1 MSGERSE
8 RGEIYAIVGPTAAGK
23 TKAAFELARRVSGEV
38 VSVDSRQIYRYMDVG
53 TDKISHADRK
63 IVPHHLIDIA
73 DPDEEFSAADFVR
86 RAEDAVKRIA
96 ARGRIPILAGGSP
109 LYYKALEGN
118 MLSDGLPKDPN
129 VRESLEREASER
141 GNEAMH
147 VMLSEADPGAA
158 LRIHPNDRYRVLR
171 ALEIWKLTGKG
182 PTEMYRGR
190 KKIGGMKIFYFGVK
204 APRDVLYK
212 KIEARAA
219 EQFKRGYP
227 EEVEW
232 LMSRGYSAEHP
243 SMKGFGYREL
253 ALCLEGGMTLEEA
266 LAADIKSTKAFSR
279 RQMTWFGKF
288 CPILWYDFSEHDFDK
303 VVNDMAIRVSGGCSL

>member
-1 MSGERSE
+1 MNSE
-8 RGEIYAIVGPTAAGK
+8 LYAIIGPTAAGK
-23 TKAAFELARRVSGEV
+23 TKAAFELARRIGGEV
-38 VSVDSRQIYRYMDVG
+38 VSVDSRQIYRYMDIG

-86 RAEDAVKRIA
+86 RAEDAVRRIA
-96 ARGRIPILAGGSP
+96 ARGGIPILAGGSP

-141 GNEAMH
+141 GNAAMH
-147 VMLSEADPGAA
+147 ALLGEIDPDAA
-158 LRIHPNDRYRVLR
+158 LRIHPNDRYRILR

-182 PTEMYRGR
+182 PTELYRER
-190 KKIGGMKIFYFGVK
+190 KKIGGIKIFYFGVK

-212 KIEARAA
+212 KIETRAA
-219 EQFKRGYP
+219 KQFENGYP

-232 LMSRGYSAEHP
+232 LLSRGYSAEHP
-243 SMKGFGYREL
+243 SMRGFGYREL
-253 ALCLEGGMTLEEA
+253 IMYLKGGMTLEDA
-266 LAADIKSTKAFSR
+266 LAGDIKSTRVFSR
-279 RQMTWFGKF
+279 RQMTWFCKF
-288 CPILWYDFSEHDFDK
+288 RPILWYDFSEHDFDK
-303 VVNDMAIRVSGGCSL
+303 VVGDMAVRILDGRPL

>member
-1 MSGERSE
+1 MSE
-8 RGEIYAIVGPTAAGK
+8 EIFAIVGPTAAGK
-23 TKAAFELARRVSGEV
+23 TKAAFELARRLSGEV

-53 TDKISHADRK
+53 TDKISTKDRK

-86 RAEDAVKRIA
+86 RAEDAIRRIA

-118 MLSDGLPKDPN
+118 MISDGLPKDPD
-129 VRESLEREASER
+129 VRASLEREASEK

-147 VMLSEADPGAA
+147 ALLGGADPDAA
-158 LRIHPNDRYRVLR
+158 LRIHPNDRHRVLR
-171 ALEIWKLTGKG
+171 ALEIWKLTGKS
-182 PTEMYRGR
+182 PSELYRER
-190 KKIGGMKIFYFGVK
+190 KKIGGAKIFYFGVK

-219 EQFKRGYP
+219 KQFRNGYP

-243 SMKGFGYREL
+243 SMRGFGYREL
-253 ALCLEGGMTLEEA
+253 VLCMKGVMTLNEA
-266 LAADIKSTKAFSR
+266 LAGDIKATKAFSR
-279 RQMTWFGKF
+279 RQTTWFSKF
-288 CPILWYDFSEHDFDK
+288 CPILWYDFSELDFDK
-303 VVNDMAIRVSGGCSL
+303 VVGDMAARISGGRPQ

>member
-1 MSGERSE
+1 
-8 RGEIYAIVGPTAAGK
+8 
-23 TKAAFELARRVSGEV
+23 
-38 VSVDSRQIYRYMDVG
+38 MDVG
-53 TDKISHADRK
+53 TDKISPSDRK

-86 RAEDAVKRIA
+86 RAEDAVRRIT

-118 MLSDGLPKDPN
+118 TLSDGLPKDPD
-129 VRESLEREASER
+129 VRGQLEREASER

-147 VMLSEADPGAA
+147 ALLGEADPDAA
-158 LRIHPNDRYRVLR
+158 GRIHPNDRYRVLR

-182 PTEMYRGR
+182 PTELYRGR
-190 KKIGGMKIFYFGVK
+190 KKMGGMEIFYFGVK

-212 KIEARAA
+212 KIETRAA
-219 EQFKRGYP
+219 EQFKGGYP

-232 LMSRGYSAEHP
+232 LMSRGYSEEHP

-253 ALCLEGGMTLEEA
+253 VRYLKGGMTLEEA

-288 CPILWYDFSEHDFDK
+288 CPILWYDFSEQDFDK
-303 VVNDMAIRVSGGCSL
+303 VVGDMAVRILDGRPL

>member
-1 MSGERSE
+1 MSGEL
-8 RGEIYAIVGPTAAGK
+8 YAIVGPTAAGK
-23 TKAAFELARRVSGEV
+23 TKVAFELARRLSGEV

-53 TDKISHADRK
+53 TDKISPADRK

-86 RAEDAVKRIA
+86 RAEDAVRRIA

-118 MLSDGLPKDPN
+118 MLSDDLPKDPD
-129 VRESLEREASER
+129 VRERLEREASEK
-141 GNEAMH
+141 GGEAMH
-147 VMLSEADPGAA
+147 ALLREADPASA

-171 ALEIWKLTGKG
+171 ALEILELTGKS
-182 PTEMYRGR
+182 PTELYREK

-212 KIEARAA
+212 KIETRAA
-219 EQFKRGYP
+219 EQFENGYP

-253 ALCLEGGMTLEEA
+253 VLFLEGRMTLEEA
-266 LAADIKSTKAFSR
+266 LASDIKSTKAFSR
-279 RQMTWFGKF
+279 RQMTWFSKF
-288 CPILWYDFSEHDFDK
+288 CPILWYDFSELDFNK
-303 VVNDMAIRVSGGCSL
+303 VIDDMAMRVSSGEPL

>member
-1 MSGERSE
+1 MSDERSE

-23 TKAAFELARRVSGEV
+23 TKAAFELARRLSGEV

-86 RAEDAVKRIA
+86 RAKDAVKRIR
-96 ARGRIPILAGGSP
+96 ARGRIPILAGGTP

-118 MLSDGLPKDPN
+118 MLTDDLPKDAR
-129 VRESLEREASER
+129 VRALLEREISAK

-147 VMLSEADPGAA
+147 ALLGEADPDAA

-171 ALEIWKLTGKG
+171 ALEIWTLTGKG
-182 PTEMYRGR
+182 PTELYLAR

-212 KIEARAA
+212 KIEARAS
-219 EQFKRGYP
+219 EQFRMGYP

-232 LMSRGYSAEHP
+232 LLSRGYSAEHP
-243 SMKGFGYREL
+243 
-253 ALCLEGGMTLEEA
+253 
-266 LAADIKSTKAFSR
+266 
-279 RQMTWFGKF
+279 
-288 CPILWYDFSEHDFDK
+288 
-303 VVNDMAIRVSGGCSL
+303 

>member
-1 MSGERSE
+1 MSGEL
-8 RGEIYAIVGPTAAGK
+8 YAIVGPTAAGK
-23 TKAAFELARRVSGEV
+23 TKVAFELARRIGGEV

-53 TDKISHADRK
+53 TDKISHSDRK

-86 RAEDAVKRIA
+86 RAADAIRRIA

-118 MLSDGLPKDPN
+118 MLSDGLPKDPG
-129 VRESLEREASER
+129 VRESLAREAEAR
-141 GNEAMH
+141 GNEVMH
-147 VMLSEADPGAA
+147 ALLGDADPDAA
-158 LRIHPNDRYRVLR
+158 LRIHPNDRHRVLR

-182 PTEMYRGR
+182 PTEMYRE
-190 KKIGGMKIFYFGVK
+190 KEKIGGMKIFYLGVK

-212 KIEARAA
+212 KIEARAG
-219 EQFKRGYP
+219 EQFRSGYP

-253 ALCLEGGMTLEEA
+253 VLFLDGRMTLEEA
-266 LAADIKSTKAFSR
+266 LSADIKSTKAFSR
-279 RQMTWFGKF
+279 RQMTWFSKF
-288 CPILWYDFSEHDFDK
+288 CPILWYDFRENDFDK
-303 VVNDMAIRVSGGCSL
+303 IVDDMVIRISGGCPL

>member
-1 MSGERSE
+1 MSGEF
-8 RGEIYAIVGPTAAGK
+8 YAIVGPTAAGK
-23 TKAAFELARRVSGEV
+23 TKAAFELARRLSGEV

-53 TDKISHADRK
+53 TDKISPKDRK

-86 RAEDAVKRIA
+86 RAEDAVRRIL

-118 MLSDGLPKDPN
+118 MLSDGLPKDPTA
-129 VRESLEREASER
+129 REHLEREMSEK

-147 VMLSEADPGAA
+147 VRLAEVDPDSA
-158 LRIHPNDRYRVLR
+158 LRIHPNDTYRLLR
-171 ALEIWKLTGKG
+171 ALEIWTLTGKS
-182 PTEMYRGR
+182 PTEMYRDR

-212 KIEARAA
+212 KIETRAA
-219 EQFKRGYP
+219 EQFSSGYP

-232 LMSRGYSAEHP
+232 LMSRGYSAGHP
-243 SMKGFGYREL
+243 SMRGFGYKEL
-253 ALCLEGGMTLEEA
+253 VLYLKGRMTLEEA
-266 LAADIKSTKAFSR
+266 LLSDIKSTKAFSR
-279 RQMTWFGKF
+279 RQMTWFSQF
-288 CPILWYDFSEHDFDK
+288 RPILWYDLSDINFDK
-303 VVNDMAIRVSGGCSL
+303 VVDEIAMRISGGELS